1 MTRINLPKNIKTI
14 TVSGLHSNIGKTLL
28 SQHLLGLLKNTAAI
42 KMTTTDFETFIT
54 DKEDVIMVEG
64 KDTWRLKNSG
74 ASKVVWINSTEQN
87 TLDSFKTSLSLVAN
101 YQIILIEGNSILKYL
116 NPDLSFFICDAKILD
131 YTNVKPSRKLALSKT
146 DIIINN
152 LREENVDCQENSL
165 IEEFCA
171 RINSKAV
178 FINLDLKQ
186 TEGTTGTLK
195 RLLNRFTL

>member
-1 MTRINLPKNIKTI
+1 
-14 TVSGLHSNIGKTLL
+14 
-28 SQHLLGLLKNTAAI
+28 
-42 KMTTTDFETFIT
+42 
-54 DKEDVIMVEG
+54 MVEG

-116 NPDLSFFICDAKILD
+116 NPNLSFFICDAKILD

-152 LREENVDCQENSL
+152 LREGFIHYLENRQ
-165 IEEFCA
+165 IKEFCA
-171 RINSKAV
+171 SINSKSE
-178 FINLDLKQ
+178 FINLGLKTPQ
-186 TEGTTGTLK
+186 ETTGTLK
-195 RLLNRFTL
+195 TLLSRYSL

>member
-1 MTRINLPKNIKTI
+1 
-14 TVSGLHSNIGKTLL
+14 
-28 SQHLLGLLKNTAAI
+28 
-42 KMTTTDFETFIT
+42 
-54 DKEDVIMVEG
+54 MVEG

-116 NPDLSFFICDAKILD
+116 NPDLSFFICDAEILD

-152 LREENVDCQENSL
+152 LREGNVDCQENRQV
-165 IEEFCA
+165 EEFCA

-186 TEGTTGTLK
+186 TEGTTSTLK
-195 RLLNRFTL
+195 RLLNRNNL